1 MVEHQ
6 GIGVVGRLGVAGRMS
21 GVSAQ
26 SIGCS
31 GSGRAGAGYEQSSA
45 EGLARALRDGEFR
58 MHYQPQL
65 DCRSG
70 RVIGAE
76 ALMRWNSSALGR
88 WVSPVDFIPLAE
100 RDGFI
105 VELGDWSM
113 AHVMRTLRLWQ
124 DAGRLPAGFKMAI
137 NLSARQLTPA
147 LPERI
152 ACLLGEAG
160 IAPPLIE
167 LEITESHFSP
177 DMAGMADIAHQ
188 LRRLGLRLAIDDFGT
203 GYSILAHLRHIPAN
217 TVKIDRGL
225 TRKVLSV
232 ERDHII
238 MRSLIGMIR
247 DLGMQSVCEGV
258 ETAEEL
264 AALRQ
269 MGADS
274 WQGFLS
280 SPAVPAEDFIGFF
293 GVCAAEASHD
303 LTV

>member
-6 GIGVVGRLGVAGRMS
+6 GIGAAGRRGGAGWVGGAPAPS
-21 GVSAQ
+21 TGW
-26 SIGCS
+26 S
-31 GSGRAGAGYEQSSA
+31 GSGRAGLGYEPPSNA
-45 EGLARALRDGEFR
+45 GLARALRDGEFC

-88 WVSPVDFIPLAE
+88 WVSPADFIPQAE

-113 AHVMRTLRLWQ
+113 AHVMRTLRAWQ
-124 DAGRLPAGFKMAI
+124 DAGCLPAGFRMAI

-147 LPERI
+147 LPERV
-152 ACLLGEAG
+152 ACLLGETG
-160 IAPPLIE
+160 IAPSLIE

-177 DMAGMADIAHQ
+177 DMAAMADIARQ

-238 MRSLIGMIR
+238 MRNLIRMIR

-264 AALRQ
+264 AALRE
-269 MGADS
+269 MGADA

-280 SPAVPAEDFIGFF
+280 TPAVSAEEFIGFLALAPLKRA
-293 GVCAAEASHD
+293 G
-303 LTV
+303 

>member
-1 MVEHQ
+1 
-6 GIGVVGRLGVAGRMS
+6 
-21 GVSAQ
+21 
-26 SIGCS
+26 
-31 GSGRAGAGYEQSSA
+31 
-45 EGLARALRDGEFR
+45 

-88 WVSPVDFIPLAE
+88 WVSPADFIPLAE

-113 AHVMRTLRLWQ
+113 AHVMRTLRAWQ
-124 DAGRLPAGFKMAI
+124 DAGCLPAGFKMAI

-147 LPERI
+147 LPARV
-152 ACLLGEAG
+152 ACLLGETG
-160 IAPPLIE
+160 IAPSLIE
-167 LEITESHFSP
+167 LEITESYFSP
-177 DMAGMADIAHQ
+177 DMAAMADIARQ

-232 ERDHII
+232 ARDHII
-238 MRSLIGMIR
+238 MRNLIRMIR

-264 AALRQ
+264 AALRE
-269 MGADS
+269 MGADA

-280 SPAVPAEDFIGFF
+280 TPAVSAEEFIGFLALAPLKRA
-293 GVCAAEASHD
+293 G
-303 LTV
+303 